1 MIRVFLEVIGT
12 WYVALY
18 LIYVLLDFLAA
29 LKEEELKVLILILVH
44 DRQPLPAFVRPERA
58 VS

>member
-29 LKEEELKVLILILVH
+29 LKEAELKVLILIH

>member
-29 LKEEELKVLILILVH
+29 LKEAELKVLILILVH
-44 DRQPLPAFVRPERA
+44 DGQPLPAFVGPERA